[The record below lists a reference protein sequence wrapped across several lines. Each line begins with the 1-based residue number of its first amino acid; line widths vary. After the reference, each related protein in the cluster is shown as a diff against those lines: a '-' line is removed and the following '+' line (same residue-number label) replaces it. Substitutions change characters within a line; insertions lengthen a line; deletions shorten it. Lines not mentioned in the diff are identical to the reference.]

1 MAGVFPSFDPIFV
14 PRDKDVSNYEG
25 FADLHHSPSIVE
37 FDEPSPQISCRDAQA
52 SSDVSLKLSIPKSPP
67 ALFEGSITTSSMPV
81 LEQTVLHVQNQLL
94 THLESMNPLKHESMT
109 QLVKSTIDVL
119 DRLLVNY
126 TPFQERV
133 KEFIAC
139 ASSLADVEQS
149 INNEYSMQELME
161 RYHSEKVRHD
171 DISRI
176 RDEITTAYTASIQRL
191 KSLREEASRVKELLL
206 RIENQLSSCEAET
219 KELETRVGEASRDM
233 LESQMSLQAA
243 SHEAEEATKLRQQR
257 EQKRNAAKAALEMA
271 RIKLRQ

>member
-1 MAGVFPSFDPIFV
+1 M
-14 PRDKDVSNYEG
+14 
-25 FADLHHSPSIVE
+25 
-37 FDEPSPQISCRDAQA
+37 
-52 SSDVSLKLSIPKSPP
+52 
-67 ALFEGSITTSSMPV
+67 FEGSITTSSMPV

-94 THLESMNPLKHESMT
+94 THLESMNPHKHESMT
-109 QLVKSTIDVL
+109 QLVKSTFDVL

-176 RDEITTAYTASIQRL
+176 RDEIMTAYTASNQRL
-191 KSLREEASRVKELLL
+191 KSLREEASCVKELLL
-206 RIENQLSSCEAET
+206 QIENQLSSCEAET

-243 SHEAEEATKLRQQR
+243 SHEAKEEAT
-257 EQKRNAAKAALEMA
+257 ETSSAEGA
-271 RIKLRQ
+271 

>member
-1 MAGVFPSFDPIFV
+1 
-14 PRDKDVSNYEG
+14 
-25 FADLHHSPSIVE
+25 
-37 FDEPSPQISCRDAQA
+37 
-52 SSDVSLKLSIPKSPP
+52 
-67 ALFEGSITTSSMPV
+67 
-81 LEQTVLHVQNQLL
+81 
-94 THLESMNPLKHESMT
+94 MNPLKHESMT
-109 QLVKSTIDVL
+109 QLVKSTFDVL